1 MTYIFFTAQALCQFV
16 AGDYSGA
23 LSSAERSSSINPSS
37 DNHLYMAA
45 ALAELGEMGKAREHI
60 KRALIVSPKMNLV
73 VIGRGVKGNPGW
85 EKYHAALRKAG
96 LPE

>member
-1 MTYIFFTAQALCQFV
+1 
-16 AGDYSGA
+16 
-23 LSSAERSSSINPSS
+23 
-37 DNHLYMAA
+37 MAA
-45 ALAELGEMGKAREHI
+45 ALAELGEMEKAREQI
-60 KRALIVSPKMNLV
+60 KRALVFSPKMNLV